1 MGVQDATKANSLH
14 QTTSL
19 LLLPMSTEVL
29 SVLHWKVKIFC
40 QQI

>member
-19 LLLPMSTEVL
+19 LPLSTEVL
-29 SVLHWKVKIFC
+29 SVLHWEVMIFC